1 MFALIGLLL
10 IFTAFYGLFVDG
22 ITFDTIILFFF
33 FVISGYSVLKL
44 SSFFNKGKDKCPKK
58 EKYEHPSHLVQSN
71 NYNSSNY
78 ILNIRSAT
86 DSIKHRVDTN
96 LTEYENWLNF
106 ISEGGTNDEWERL
119 KKKNNWKFKEP
130 ETEKFLKYQ
139 EELKTASDKYY
150 SQLED
155 VIKPGW
161 SEIYQ
166 SKDYNSIFAKFYEQE
181 CLENIKLFK
190 EMVTIEKKNDD
201 YLSKRVPAYERL
213 AMLYERQHK
222 YEKALVICD
231 DAIKNDAS
239 FKVMLKRKDRLLK
252 KPKPAVTTTKNA
264 TILKNN
270 NIQNDR
276 KSLDPN
282 FIDELQR
289 IEASKSYRN
298 SIWNEYY
305 SDYEEKPFISKD
317 RELNTRWLEQ
327 AKHFP
332 TQSIIPKKIMKRY
345 SDGLLPGH
353 VYMLYWIDKYE
364 LKRRIPAYFEYK
376 YGVEFFKEKDFLESN
391 GFIENNILTKKGKT
405 AIQKHINVVNNHKN
419 R

>member
-1 MFALIGLLL
+1 MG
-10 IFTAFYGLFVDG
+10 IFKTRHNHPL
-22 ITFDTIILFFF
+22 FDTKEWKEREKNI
-33 FVISGYSVLKL
+33 
-44 SSFFNKGKDKCPKK
+44 KK
-58 EKYEHPSHLVQSN
+58 FEKYQNE
-71 NYNSSNY
+71 
-78 ILNIRSAT
+78 
-86 DSIKHRVDTN
+86 
-96 LTEYENWLNF
+96 LT
-106 ISEGGTNDEWERL
+106 
-119 KKKNNWKFKEP
+119 P
-130 ETEKFLKYQ
+130 V
-139 EELKTASDKYY
+139 SDKYY
-150 SQLED
+150 DQMTNE
-155 VIKPGW
+155 IQPGW
-161 SEIYQ
+161 SLLYQ
-166 SKDYNSIFAKFYEQE
+166 SKDYTSEFAKKYEQL
-181 CLENIKLFK
+181 CIENIKLFK

-213 AMLYERQHK
+213 AMLYERQK
-222 YEKALVICD
+222 RFDKAIEICN
-231 DAIKNDAS
+231 DAIRNDAS

-289 IEASKSYRN
+289 IEASKLYRD

-376 YGVEFFKEKDFLESN
+376 YGVEFLKEKDFLEAN

-405 AIQKHINVVNNHKN
+405 AIQKHISVINNHKN
-419 R
+419 H